1 MKGRPAP
8 YGSIQELPG
17 GCSPAGMTPVRAER
31 GVGSHPSAV
40 RARGNFLSRRHGAAA
55 AAAAAAYN
63 VTDGDTDR
71 LQGTRGAGRGQREIA
86 MR

>member
-1 MKGRPAP
+1 M
-8 YGSIQELPG
+8 
-17 GCSPAGMTPVRAER
+17 RAER

-40 RARGNFLSRRHGAAA
+40 RARGNFLSRRHGAAAA